1 MEDKEISNA
10 LKYYYKNYLIDRC
23 YGNGVGCKDKVL
35 EKVKYIM
42 KK

>member
-10 LKYYYKNYLIDRC
+10 LKYYYKN
-23 YGNGVGCKDKVL
+23 KDKVL